1 MGLVIFIYI
10 IILAVVLV
18 INHYIA
24 NQFYNNAVLKG
35 HNERKYYWIC
45 FLLGLVGY
53 LLVISLP
60 DLLARP
66 MRESRPFNN
75 YETIDDEEK
84 QTEKKEEVVK
94 ETSNLLDIFKTDN

>member
-1 MGLVIFIYI
+1 
-10 IILAVVLV
+10 
-18 INHYIA
+18 
-24 NQFYNNAVLKG
+24 
-35 HNERKYYWIC
+35 
-45 FLLGLVGY
+45 
-53 LLVISLP
+53 
-60 DLLARP
+60 